1 MKKARILTKQELR
14 RVLDHIATRPHA
26 ARNRAL
32 ICTMR
37 YAGLR
42 ACEASSLRI
51 KDVVDAQG
59 EIKNEIYLTAQ
70 QTKGKSGRS
79 VLINSKLSREL
90 SGYLKGMTII
100 SPEQSLLPT
109 QKNPM
114 RGFTANG
121 ISGFFCRL
129 FKEVG
134 IDGCSSHGFRREFIT
149 SLANK
154 SVGIHTIM
162 SLSGHRR
169 LSSVQE
175 YLSVTDE
182 HRRQAVELL

>member
-1 MKKARILTKQELR
+1 MKKARILSKQELR

-26 ARNRAL
+26 ERNRA
-32 ICTMR
+32 IIMTMR

-42 ACEASSLRI
+42 ACEVASLKI
-51 KDVVDAQG
+51 KDVLDAQG
-59 EIKNEIYLTAQ
+59 QIKNEIYLTAQ

-79 VLINSKLSREL
+79 VLINSKLCKEL
-90 SGYLKGMTII
+90 SVYIQGIRII
-100 SPEQSLLPT
+100 SPEQSLWPT
-109 QKNPM
+109 QKNSI

-134 IDGCSSHGFRREFIT
+134 LEGVSSHGFRREFIT
-149 SLANK
+149 TLANK

>member
-1 MKKARILTKQELR
+1 MKKARILSKVELR
-14 RVLDHIATRPHA
+14 RVMDHIATRPHA

-42 ACEASSLRI
+42 ACEAASLKM
-51 KDVVDAQG
+51 KDVLDAQG
-59 EIKNEIYLTAQ
+59 EIKIEIYLTAQ

-79 VLINSKLSREL
+79 VLINSKLSKEL
-90 SGYLKGMTII
+90 SGYLDGITII
-100 SPEQSLLPT
+100 SPEQSLFPT

-134 IDGCSSHGFRREFIT
+134 LEGVSSHGFRREFIT
-149 SLANK
+149 TLANH
-154 SVGIHTIM
+154 SIGIHTIM

-182 HRRQAVELL
+182 QRRRAVELL

>member
-26 ARNRAL
+26 ARNKAL
-32 ICTMR
+32 IFTMR

-42 ACEASSLRI
+42 ACEAASLKI

-59 EIKNEIYLTAQ
+59 QIKNEIYLTAQ

-79 VLINSKLSREL
+79 VLINSKLCKEL
-90 SGYLKGMTII
+90 AVYIEGMKII
-100 SPEQSLLPT
+100 SPEQSLFPT
-109 QKNPM
+109 QKNSM
-114 RGFTANG
+114 RGFNANG

-129 FKEVG
+129 FREVG
-134 IDGCSSHGFRREFIT
+134 LDGCSSHGFRRQFIT
-149 SLANK
+149 ELANK

-182 HRRQAVELL
+182 HRRLAVELL

>member
-26 ARNRAL
+26 ARNKAL
-32 ICTMR
+32 IFTMR

-42 ACEASSLRI
+42 ACEAASLKI

-59 EIKNEIYLTAQ
+59 QIKNEIYLTAQ

-79 VLINSKLSREL
+79 VLINSKLCKEL
-90 SGYLKGMTII
+90 AAYIEGMKII
-100 SPEQSLLPT
+100 SPEQSLFPT
-109 QKNPM
+109 QKNSM

-129 FKEVG
+129 FREVG
-134 IDGCSSHGFRREFIT
+134 LDGCSSHGFRREFIT
-149 SLANK
+149 TLANK

>member
-1 MKKARILTKQELR
+1 MKKARILSKQELR
-14 RVLDHIATRPHA
+14 RVMDHIATRPHA
-26 ARNRAL
+26 ERNRAL

-42 ACEASSLRI
+42 ACEAASLKV

-59 EIKNEIYLTAQ
+59 EIKNEIYLTPQ

-79 VLINSKLSREL
+79 VLINSKLSKEL
-90 SGYLKGMTII
+90 SGYLAGMQII
-100 SPEQSLLPT
+100 SPEQSLFPT

-129 FKEVG
+129 FADVG
-134 IDGCSSHGFRREFIT
+134 LEGCSSHGFRREFIT
-149 SLANK
+149 TLANN
-154 SVGIHTIM
+154 SVAIHAIM

-182 HRRQAVELL
+182 QKRRAVELL